1 MLNAGT
7 EWQTTN
13 WWAKGSFQKLLA
25 IGSCWEAKEGIDV
38 GICSNE
44 PRVNS
49 WPLTGTETPSAIVA
63 EVTRRVGPYFW
74 ESYDSGNPHQ
84 LKRFVRRAYLSEYAM
99 EIASLE
105 WELCYLAVASFTAE
119 SDSRFDSRVSV
130 VWDRTHWNYGDWLE
144 YEDLELFVDRIRS
157 FFTGINSPK
166 EDAFFF
172 ENSSGQLQQAL
183 EGLIKAVHLPREF
196 LLPSIQAD
204 QRRPLMDQ
212 FLALRVSNSSGE
224 LIDKSRDE
232 SRWLKARKLGIT
244 ATDVNRLIKLSG
256 ERRTSW
262 WDVLDSK
269 SPDHVPFEY
278 ESFALGVE
286 REPVIAQWAIETFS
300 GEGFVANNWLF
311 ADSEEPRFMA
321 TPDLIG
327 DYAIA
332 EVKVSTKPLDQIL
345 SRYRDQLQWQLKV
358 LNCERLLFIVEQ
370 RTTQTTEAKW
380 INADAERQEQLGSAA
395 YELLAELEESLP
407 TLFGRPFVV

>member
-1 MLNAGT
+1 M
-7 EWQTTN
+7 
-13 WWAKGSFQKLLA
+13 
-25 IGSCWEAKEGIDV
+25 GIYSKD
-38 GICSNE
+38 
-44 PRVNS
+44 PRVDN
-49 WPLTGTETPSAIVA
+49 WPLSGTETPSAIVA

-84 LKRFVRRAYLSEYAM
+84 LKRFGRRAYLSEYAM

-105 WELCYLAVASFTAE
+105 WELCYLAVSSFTAN
-119 SDSRFDSRVSV
+119 SDSSFDSRVSV
-130 VWDRTHWNYGDWLE
+130 VWDRTHWTYGDWLE
-144 YEDLELFVDRIRS
+144 YEDLEGFVDRITS
-157 FFTGINSPK
+157 LFTGTNSPD
-166 EDAFFF
+166 EDYLFF
-172 ENSSGQLQQAL
+172 ENSSAQLQQAL
-183 EGLIKAVHLPREF
+183 EVLIKAVHLPREF
-196 LLPSIQAD
+196 LLPRIQAD

-212 FLALRVSNSSGE
+212 FLALRVSNSSGK

-256 ERRTSW
+256 DRRTSW
-262 WDVLDSK
+262 WDVLESK

-286 REPVIAQWAIETFS
+286 REPVIAKWAIETFS

-332 EVKVSTKPLDQIL
+332 EIKVSTKPLDQIL

-358 LNCERLLFIVEQ
+358 LNCERLLFIVEH
-370 RTTQTTEAKW
+370 RTTQTIEAKW
-380 INADAERQEQLGSAA
+380 INADAERQEQLESAA

-407 TLFGRPFVV
+407 TLFGRPFAL

>member
-1 MLNAGT
+1 M
-7 EWQTTN
+7 
-13 WWAKGSFQKLLA
+13 
-25 IGSCWEAKEGIDV
+25 GIY
-38 GICSNE
+38 SND
-44 PRVNS
+44 PRVAN
-49 WPLTGTETPSAIVA
+49 WPLSGTETPSAIVA

-84 LKRFVRRAYLSEYAM
+84 LKRFGRRAYLSEYAM

-105 WELCYLAVASFTAE
+105 WEVCYVAVSSFTAK
-119 SDSRFDSRVSV
+119 SDPRFDSRVSV
-130 VWDRTHWNYGDWLE
+130 LWDRTHWNHGDWLE
-144 YEDLELFVDRIRS
+144 YEDLEAFVDRIRS
-157 FFTGINSPK
+157 FFIGINSPN
-166 EDAFFF
+166 EDALFF

-183 EGLIKAVHLPREF
+183 EALIKAVHLPREF
-196 LLPSIQAD
+196 LLPTIQAD

-212 FLALRVSNSSGE
+212 FLALRVSNSSGV
-224 LIDKSRDE
+224 LIDKSRNE

-256 ERRTSW
+256 DRRTSW
-262 WDVLDSK
+262 WDVLESK

-332 EVKVSTKPLDQIL
+332 EIKVSTKPLDQIL

-358 LNCERLLFIVEQ
+358 LSCERLLFIVEQ

-380 INADAERQEQLGSAA
+380 IYADAERQEQLEGAA

-407 TLFGRPFVV
+407 HLFGQPFAL